1 MKKYIIDK
9 LPGDIIGKIV
19 LSDFL
24 SPPPDDTNEVII
36 GVTVI
41 MDQVFRQ
48 DDVKILEF
56 LDHVSTIYMVG
67 VIFVMKMQAFFN
79 RECHIPIIIT
89 FEYLKSL
96 NSPVA
101 VFQPTKS

>member
-1 MKKYIIDK
+1 M
-9 LPGDIIGKIV
+9 

-56 LDHVSTIYMVG
+56 LDHVPTIWW

-79 RECHIPIIIT
+79 RD
-89 FEYLKSL
+89 F
-96 NSPVA
+96 
-101 VFQPTKS
+101 

>member
-56 LDHVSTIYMVG
+56 LDHVPTIYMVG
-67 VIFVMKMQAFFN
+67 DICDEDASFLQSRMPYSHYYN
-79 RECHIPIIIT
+79 I
-89 FEYLKSL
+89 
-96 NSPVA
+96 
-101 VFQPTKS
+101 